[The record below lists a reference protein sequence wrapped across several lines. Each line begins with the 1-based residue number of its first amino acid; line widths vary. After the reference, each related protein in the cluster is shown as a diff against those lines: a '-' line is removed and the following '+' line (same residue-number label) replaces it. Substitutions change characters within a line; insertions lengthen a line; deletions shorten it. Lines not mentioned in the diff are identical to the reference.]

1 VGGSELLEDER
12 RELDDTDDF
21 DEDDDLPEADEPEL
35 LDDITMEDAPATEE
49 TARLEC
55 GETPG
60 IDEVLEVV
68 GDEEP
73 FVEDDFEEIDGVGI
87 GILSFMLV
95 LDALRF
101 CGPQMLL

>member
-35 LDDITMEDAPATEE
+35 LDDITTEAAPETEE

-55 GETPG
+55 GETTG
-60 IDEVLEVV
+60 FDEVLEVD
-68 GDEEP
+68 GDAEP
-73 FVEDDFEEIDGVGI
+73 EVEDDFEEIDGVGV
-87 GILSFMLV
+87 GMLTFMLA
-95 LDALRF
+95 LDAARSS
-101 CGPQMLL
+101 GPQMLS